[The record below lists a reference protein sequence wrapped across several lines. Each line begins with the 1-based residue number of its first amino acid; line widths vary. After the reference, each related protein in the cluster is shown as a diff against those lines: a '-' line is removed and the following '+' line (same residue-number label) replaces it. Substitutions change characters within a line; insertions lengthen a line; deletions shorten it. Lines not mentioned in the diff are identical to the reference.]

1 MSCKDLD
8 IESKFAKAFH
18 NLSNIRPFYCAIYE
32 SMQRVESNGVST
44 MGVTCKK
51 MIYNKKFVESLEFEE
66 LMFVDLHEIAH
77 VALMHVSRRKNRDP
91 ELWNIACD
99 LYANRL
105 LAEEFDIIPGETDS
119 NGLIKFLPDA
129 LYCGT
134 IDLENDYV
142 ERIYEDLYQQAQKNG
157 YNNSKLQDIQD
168 GKSFHFEYQGTGG
181 SDSSCSKSS
190 QSYGYGKSD
199 RLTRHQ
205 PKFEMDLKP
214 GTYSLDISDDGSDQ
228 LGKEND
234 NRKILQDARTR
245 YEMSGRSAGNG
256 AGLLKFKVDEIL
268 KSHLDWRKLLRK
280 YCIRATRSDTSFARP
295 DKRMYYQRAIYPGQ
309 ALDGMAEL
317 KGVKVCFDSSGSIS
331 DTDIAYFYGQVKD
344 ILKEFKLKAELIY
357 WDTDIAS
364 CGDFSDFAEMKR
376 VEACGR
382 GGTNPTCLFEYFDSK
397 RCKVKPVVTLVF
409 TDGYIGGDLNR
420 PKWRKNYKDTIWI
433 MTKDYDKGFKPA
445 FGQLAIARF
454 SD

>member
-18 NLSNIRPFYCAIYE
+18 NLSNLRPFYSTIYE
-32 SMQRVESNGVST
+32 SMYRVESESVQT
-44 MGVTCKK
+44 MGVSCKQ
-51 MIYNKKFVESLEFEE
+51 MIYNKKFVEGLEFEE
-66 LMFVDLHEIAH
+66 LMFVDLHEICH

-99 LYANRL
+99 IYVNRL
-105 LAEEFDIIPGETDS
+105 LAEEFNILPGEMAD
-119 NGLIKFLPDA
+119 NGLVKFLPDA

-134 IDLENDYV
+134 VDLDNDYA
-142 ERIYEDLYQQAQKNG
+142 EHIYEDLYQQAIKNG
-157 YNNSKLQDIQD
+157 YNNSKLQDIKD
-168 GKSFHFEYQGTGG
+168 GKTFHFEYQGSGQ
-181 SDSSCSKSS
+181 SSS
-190 QSYGYGKSD
+190 QSYKYDKSD
-199 RLTRHQ
+199 RLKSHNSTF
-205 PKFEMDLKP
+205 KIDLQP
-214 GTYSLDISDDGSDQ
+214 GTYSLDISDDGADQ
-228 LGKEND
+228 LSKEND

-245 YEMSGRSAGNG
+245 YEMSNRYAGDG

-280 YCIRATRSDTSFARP
+280 YCIKATRSDTSFAKP
-295 DKRMYYQRAIYPGQ
+295 DKRMYYQKAIYPGQ
-309 ALDGMAEL
+309 ALDGLGEL
-317 KGVKVCFDSSGSIS
+317 NGVKVCFDSSGSIS
-331 DTDIAYFYGQVKD
+331 ETDIAYFYGQVRD

-364 CGDFSDFAEMKR
+364 CGDFSNFSEMKR

-382 GGTNPTCLFEYFDSK
+382 GGTNPDCLFEYFDSK
-397 RCKVKPVVTLVF
+397 KCKIKPIVTLVF
-409 TDGYIGGDLNR
+409 TDGFIGGNQDR
-420 PKWRKNYKDTIWI
+420 PKWKKKYKDTIWI
-433 MTKDYDKGFKPA
+433 MTKDYDKNFKPA

>member
-18 NLSNIRPFYCAIYE
+18 NLSNLRPFYCAVYE
-32 SMQRVESNGVST
+32 SMQRVESSSVGT
-44 MGVTCKK
+44 MGVTCNK
-51 MIYNKKFVESLEFEE
+51 MIYSKNFVDNLEFEE
-66 LMFVDLHEIAH
+66 LMFVDLHEICH

-105 LAEEFDIIPGETDS
+105 LAEEFNIIPGETS
-119 NGLIKFLPDA
+119 ENGLVRFLPDA

-142 ERIYEDLYQQAQKNG
+142 ERIYEDLYQQATENG
-157 YNNSKLQDIQD
+157 YNNSKLQDVQD
-168 GKSFHFEYQGTGG
+168 GKKFHFEYKGTASNKG
-181 SDSSCSKSS
+181 SGSYTYGHKDKLSK
-190 QSYGYGKSD
+190 
-199 RLTRHQ
+199 HNE
-205 PKFEMDLKP
+205 KFEIDLQP
-214 GTYSLDISDDGSDQ
+214 GTYDLDISDDGSDQ
-228 LGKEND
+228 LSKENN

-245 YEMSGRSAGNG
+245 YEMSGRNAGNG

-280 YCIRATRSDTSFARP
+280 YCIRATRSDTSFAKP

-331 DTDIAYFYGQVKD
+331 DRDIAYFYGQVKD
-344 ILKEFKLKAELIY
+344 ILKEFKIKAELIY
-357 WDTDIAS
+357 WDTNIAS
-364 CGDFSDFAEMKR
+364 CGDFSDFSEMKR
-376 VEACGR
+376 VQACGR

-397 RCKVKPVVTLVF
+397 KCKVKPIVTLVF
-409 TDGYIGGDLNR
+409 TDGYINGDLNKS
-420 PKWRKNYKDTIWI
+420 KWRKKYKDTIWI
-433 MTKDYDKGFKPA
+433 MTKDYDKEFKPA
-445 FGQLAIARF
+445 FGQIAVARF

>member
-18 NLSNIRPFYCAIYE
+18 NLSNLRPFYCAVYE
-32 SMQRVESNGVST
+32 SMQRVESSAVGT

-51 MIYNKKFVESLEFEE
+51 MMYNKNFVDGLEFEE
-66 LMFVDLHEIAH
+66 LMFVNLHEICH

-105 LAEEFDIIPGETDS
+105 LAEEFNIIPGES
-119 NGLIKFLPDA
+119 SENGLVRFLPNA
-129 LYCGT
+129 LYCGS
-134 IDLENDYV
+134 IDLENDYA
-142 ERIYEDLYQQAQKNG
+142 ERIYEDLYQQAVENG

-168 GKSFHFEYQGTGG
+168 GKTFHFEYRGGTPSNKG
-181 SDSSCSKSS
+181 SGSYTYGHKDKLSK
-190 QSYGYGKSD
+190 
-199 RLTRHQ
+199 HNE
-205 PKFEMDLKP
+205 KFEIDLRP
-214 GTYSLDISDDGSDQ
+214 GTYDLDISDDGSDQ
-228 LGKEND
+228 LSKEND

-245 YEMSGRSAGNG
+245 YEMSGRGAGNG

-280 YCIRATRSDTSFARP
+280 YCIRATRSDTSFAKP

-331 DTDIAYFYGQVKD
+331 DRDIAYFYGQVKD
-344 ILKEFKLKAELIY
+344 ILKEFKIKAELIY

-376 VEACGR
+376 VQACGR

-397 RCKVKPVVTLVF
+397 KCKVKPVVTLVF
-409 TDGYIGGDLNR
+409 TDGYICGDLNK
-420 PKWRKNYKDTIWI
+420 PKWRKKYKDTIWI
-433 MTKDYDKGFKPA
+433 MTKDYNKEYKPA
-445 FGQLAIARF
+445 FGQIAVARF